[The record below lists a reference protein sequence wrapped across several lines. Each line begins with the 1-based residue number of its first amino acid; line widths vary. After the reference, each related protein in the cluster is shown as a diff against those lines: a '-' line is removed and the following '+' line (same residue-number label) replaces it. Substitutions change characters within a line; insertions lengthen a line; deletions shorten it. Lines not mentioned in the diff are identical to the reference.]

1 MTMTLAILVVVPY
14 YMLYIVGPLFGDLT
28 SRRPRADEASDRSFC
43 FQSLLEK
50 SKSESTLSDLFN
62 KVVTTAFASVII
74 CATYL
79 REFATYLREI
89 FATYRVL
96 GVSRIVGN
104 YYKLVYRIQ
113 VCKVSAT
120 LKQKVYAPTC
130 LQINKIPRIRDN

>member
-1 MTMTLAILVVVPY
+1 MAYFVGFCSSFILGLCGMTS
-14 YMLYIVGPLFGDLT
+14 FGDLT
-28 SRRPRADEASDRSFC
+28 LFSLRADEASDRSFC

-104 YYKLVYRIQ
+104 YYKY
-113 VCKVSAT
+113 K
-120 LKQKVYAPTC
+120 
-130 LQINKIPRIRDN
+130 D